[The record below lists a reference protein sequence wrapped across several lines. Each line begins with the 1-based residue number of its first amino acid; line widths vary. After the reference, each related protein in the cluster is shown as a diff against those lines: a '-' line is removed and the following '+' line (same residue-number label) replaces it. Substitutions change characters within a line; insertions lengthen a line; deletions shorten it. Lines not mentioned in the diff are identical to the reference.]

1 MSHRVPFPGKPRGR
15 LKQGRQIVRTAGQ
28 PGKPDKLESIEK
40 TRLFLEDF
48 YETYGNSD
56 EDVSFMFLVF
66 VVLPFIE
73 FRLQM
78 IFLI

>member
-28 PGKPDKLESIEK
+28 PAKTDKFEGIEK
-40 TRLFLEDF
+40 TRLFLDDF

-56 EDVSFMFLVF
+56 EDVSFMLGF
-66 VVLPFIE
+66 VEFIS
-73 FRLQM
+73 
-78 IFLI
+78 

>member
-28 PGKPDKLESIEK
+28 PAKTDKFEGIEK
-40 TRLFLEDF
+40 TRLFLDDF

-56 EDVSFMFLVF
+56 EDVSFMLGF
-66 VVLPFIE
+66 VE
-73 FRLQM
+73 FYRLK
-78 IFLI
+78 